1 MATQL
6 AGGKHI
12 PLGKYLLGSVYHILH
27 QTITQMHTGQK
38 ILCVNDPWWFV
49 HMWLQLHMHQIVSID
64 LNNRFFLHP
73 AIMKGKLRS
82 PEDAKPMERLLQL
95 FPLIR
100 MSASF
105 SSSFSKAS
113 PILFGFLT
121 WTMII

>member
-1 MATQL
+1 
-6 AGGKHI
+6 
-12 PLGKYLLGSVYHILH
+12 
-27 QTITQMHTGQK
+27 
-38 ILCVNDPWWFV
+38 
-49 HMWLQLHMHQIVSID
+49 MHQIVGID
-64 LNNRFFLHP
+64 LNNRFSLHP

-105 SSSFSKAS
+105 SSSSSKAS
-113 PILFGFLT
+113 LTPFGFLT

>member
-1 MATQL
+1 
-6 AGGKHI
+6 
-12 PLGKYLLGSVYHILH
+12 
-27 QTITQMHTGQK
+27 
-38 ILCVNDPWWFV
+38 
-49 HMWLQLHMHQIVSID
+49 MHQIVGID

-73 AIMKGKLRS
+73 PIMKGKLRS